1 MLLPTQVP
9 TRLHALLD
17 TELLCSELS
26 RRSKPASG
34 KHNAEQLR
42 TVGRPAYLSQDN
54 GKEYE
59 RNALAANAGQWRRF
73 EALYADVFGV
83 LARFL
88 GEVVLVSGR
97 AAIPGFHIIR
107 NSADFPRYEGGVPHV
122 DSSYLH
128 VPAFVG
134 EPLGHD
140 QYSFTLLLSSENE
153 QVGLEYWA
161 PGTAEADAA
170 LQAPLAFVPYCSG
183 NLVIFDS
190 RLVHRIAPFSG
201 ELERVTLQG
210 HIVRLEGRLV
220 AFW

>member
-1 MLLPTQVP
+1 MLLPTHIP

-34 KHNAEQLR
+34 KYSSEQLR
-42 TVGRPAYLSQDN
+42 TVGRPAYLSQDS

-59 RNALAANAGQWRRF
+59 RSALAENSGQWRRF
-73 EALYADVFGV
+73 EALYSEVFGV

-88 GEVVLVSGR
+88 GEVVLMSGR

-107 NSADFPRYEGGVPHV
+107 NSANFPRYEGGVPHV

-134 EPLGHD
+134 EQLGRD
-140 QYSFTLLLSSENE
+140 QYSFTLLLSRENDN
-153 QVGLEYWA
+153 VGLEYWA
-161 PGTAEADAA
+161 PGTTEADAI
-170 LQAPLAFVPYCSG
+170 LQAPLAFVPYCRG

-190 RLVHRIAPFSG
+190 RLVHRIAPFSS

-210 HIVRLEGRLV
+210 HIIRLEGRLV